1 MSEINHLG
9 LSKPVIVSGSPST
22 NALYTNAGQPWASV
36 ADFLQACNDTVVK
49 LSLNTT
55 ILVIQNGVAT
65 EMWNPTTANTFVVK
79 TQIPQLADVATSG
92 SYEDLKNKPTIPVV
106 NDSEIVF
113 THDGKEVGR
122 MTTNQSVG
130 KTVEVGGEKNPLE
143 GKKWTVLG
151 DSLTAAT
158 SYTTKPYH
166 AYVAEQLGVDV
177 VNLGVGGT
185 GYWKGYEEL
194 NNFALKVGDIP
205 EGTDFVTVFGSF
217 NDIASLDLEEYEANI
232 GNVGSVGYT
241 TICGA
246 INEFFDELYARFPA
260 CKVGVILPT
269 PWKTMTPI
277 YTDAPAWDYVEKL
290 RTICERKGV
299 PVLDLFKGSGLRP
312 WDSANRL
319 AMYSKDLE
327 SGQTDPRGTHPNE
340 AGHAVIASK
349 VREFIKT
356 LI

>member
-1 MSEINHLG
+1 MGSANSFLHKIAKQRALAESYKTDESGNAWSSVEAYIEKLK
-9 LSKPVIVSGSPST
+9 SKGIPLLDNV
-22 NALYTNAGQPWASV
+22 
-36 ADFLQACNDTVVK
+36 
-49 LSLNTT
+49 T
-55 ILVIQNGVAT
+55 ILVNVDGNVQ
-65 EMWNPTTANTFVVK
+65 EMTNKGQTDFYSF
-79 TQIPQLADVATSG
+79 IPKDDG
-92 SYEDLKNKPTIPVV
+92 I
-106 NDSEIVF
+106 DSL
-113 THDGKEVGR
+113 TMR
-122 MTTNQSVG
+122 N
-130 KTVEVGGEKNPLE
+130 
-143 GKKWTVLG
+143 KKWTVIG
-151 DSLTAAT
+151 DSLTART
-158 SYTTKPYH
+158 SYTTKAYH
-166 AYVAEQLGVDV
+166 DYIAEQMGLNV
-177 VNLGVGGT
+177 VNLGVGNT
-185 GYWKGYEEL
+185 GYWKGYEDL

-205 EGTDFVTVFGSF
+205 EDTDFVTVFGSF
-217 NDIASLDLEEYEANI
+217 NDIASLDLEEYEASI
-232 GNVGSVGYT
+232 GTVGSAGYT

-277 YTDAPAWDYVEKL
+277 YTDAPAYDYVDKL

-312 WDSANRL
+312 WDASNRL

>member
-1 MSEINHLG
+1 MSYTTLVKRIKTPGANPDVDYDNDGQEWVSVQAYLDYMDGEGAEIPL
-9 LSKPVIVSGSPST
+9 KKT
-22 NALYTNAGQPWASV
+22 
-36 ADFLQACNDTVVK
+36 
-49 LSLNTT
+49 
-55 ILVIQNGVAT
+55 LVITPQNGQRYEV
-65 EMWNPTTANTFVVK
+65 WNPVSARTFVPKVMEH
-79 TQIPQLADVATSG
+79 TH
-92 SYEDLKNKPTIPVV
+92 SYNDLQDKPTIPVV

-122 MTTNQSVG
+122 MTTNQSAG
-130 KTVEVGGEKNPLE
+130 KTIEVGGEKNPLKD
-143 GKKWTVLG
+143 KKWAVLG
-151 DSLTAAT
+151 DSLTART
-158 SYTTKPYH
+158 SYTTKAYH
-166 AYVAEQLGVDV
+166 DYVAEQFGVNV

-185 GYWKGYEEL
+185 GYWKGYEDL

-205 EGTDFVTVFGSF
+205 EDADFVTVFGSF
-217 NDIASLDLEEYEANI
+217 NDIASLDLEEYEASI
-232 GNVGSVGYT
+232 GTISSTGYT

-269 PWKTMTPI
+269 PWKTMTPM
-277 YTDAPAWDYVEKL
+277 YTDAPAWDYVDKL

-312 WDSANRL
+312 WDAANRL